1 MNNNYGMP
9 SPFQM
14 GQAVGSNLGEA
25 FQKAGDMRSI
35 DQILGQAAQS
45 NNPADIRRAIG
56 QILSQVQPAR
66 QKDAIAVLQKRLD
79 QMSAK
84 PAAPLGGLS
93 GQPVPPE
100 VSNAIKRVI
109 DENPNANADELAS
122 KMDQAG
128 IARAYSNSFVEN
140 RRRQNESTEATAR
153 TVNTENR
160 KNVSDYTLNIMNKA
174 DAARESLIDKR
185 NQIDLIETGNINDPT
200 VVTAATSIFGQF
212 ADRFLSDDTIKY
224 RGGLINNY
232 KDLRT
237 VFSGPTRVKE
247 IELLEEKVPGLHLS
261 DSQKLGLLNA
271 QIPLLNKDI
280 LMEDAVGIVLDNPNN
295 QNLSPYEF
303 RKKVRTAFDELSKN
317 AFDTFI
323 SESNRILD
331 EAKESNKTLSMSNPS
346 DAKIVREIY
355 MEAGQDQDKAKKLA
369 AKRGITITR

>member
-200 VVTAATSIFGQF
+200 VVTAATNIFGQF

>member
-1 MNNNYGMP
+1 
-9 SPFQM
+9 
-14 GQAVGSNLGEA
+14 
-25 FQKAGDMRSI
+25 
-35 DQILGQAAQS
+35 
-45 NNPADIRRAIG
+45 
-56 QILSQVQPAR
+56 
-66 QKDAIAVLQKRLD
+66 
-79 QMSAK
+79 
-84 PAAPLGGLS
+84 
-93 GQPVPPE
+93 
-100 VSNAIKRVI
+100 
-109 DENPNANADELAS
+109 
-122 KMDQAG
+122 MDQAG

-200 VVTAATSIFGQF
+200 VVTAATNIFGQF

>member
-45 NNPADIRRAIG
+45 NNPADIRGAIG